1 MFSYRALLKQ
11 AWKITWDYK
20 PLWLFGVFASI
31 AAASG
36 SFEYQI
42 LVNNFQNGA
51 LENSY
56 YHLGMFLMILKTI
69 GNFILG
75 LINLFSYSIFDV
87 INTLTVLIIT
97 GTIVVS
103 FVWLSITSQGA
114 LVLNSKK
121 LIAGKKKPS
130 ELDIRNGFAQGNKY
144 FWQILGFNVLAKFSI
159 AVILFIISL
168 LLVFLAGQASSL
180 TALLY
185 TLGFIVFVPLAIAAS
200 LILKYAIAYLV
211 LDHEDF
217 FPALKKSWRL
227 FIKNWLVS
235 VEMGIVLFLISF
247 LVGFI
252 LLALLSIF
260 IFPYFVFA
268 IDYGI
273 GWLIITL
280 ALISFFLLLISSAML
295 STFQISAWTGL
306 FLDLKNNRGL
316 AKLERLFRR

>member
-1 MFSYRALLKQ
+1 MFSYRTLLKQ
-11 AWKITWDYK
+11 AWNITWKYK

-42 LVNNFQNGA
+42 LINNFQNGA
-51 LENSY
+51 LESSY
-56 YHLGMFLMILKTI
+56 YHLGMFLLILKTI
-69 GNFILG
+69 GGFILG
-75 LINLFSYSIFDV
+75 LISLFSHSIIDI

-97 GTIVVS
+97 GTIIAA
-103 FVWLSITSQGA
+103 FIWLSITSQGA
-114 LVLNSKK
+114 LVINAKK
-121 LIAGKKKPS
+121 IINNKKKP
-130 ELDIRNGFAQGNKY
+130 ENIDIKEGFTQGNNH
-144 FWQILGFNVLAKFSI
+144 FWQIFGFNVLAKFAI

-168 LLVFLAGQASSL
+168 PLVFLASKASG
-180 TALLY
+180 LLATVY
-185 TLGFIVFVPLAIAAS
+185 TLAFVIFIPLAIAAS

-211 LDHEDF
+211 LENEDF
-217 FPALKKSWRL
+217 CPAFKKAWRL

-235 VEMGIVLFLISF
+235 LEMGVILFLVSF

-252 LLALLSIF
+252 ILAILSVF

-268 IDYGI
+268 LDYGI

-280 ALISFFLLLISSAML
+280 ALISFFLLLVSSAML

-306 FLDLKNNRGL
+306 FLDLRNNRGL
-316 AKLERLFRR
+316 AKLERLFKR